1 MFQSAD
7 SLFKLTVGGRD
18 VWREG
23 DRALIN
29 GRHCKLMWAAHS
41 SMYLDGLDGLA
52 CPCRFNAI
60 TVAAAGFHVICCK
73 IKGAQY
79 KVCFRN

>member
-1 MFQSAD
+1 MFLSAD

-18 VWREG
+18 VRREG

-29 GRHCKLMWAAHS
+29 GRHCELRWDAHS
-41 SMYLDGLDGLA
+41 SMYLEELDGLA
-52 CPCRFNAI
+52 CLCRVNAI

-79 KVCFRN
+79 NVCFRN